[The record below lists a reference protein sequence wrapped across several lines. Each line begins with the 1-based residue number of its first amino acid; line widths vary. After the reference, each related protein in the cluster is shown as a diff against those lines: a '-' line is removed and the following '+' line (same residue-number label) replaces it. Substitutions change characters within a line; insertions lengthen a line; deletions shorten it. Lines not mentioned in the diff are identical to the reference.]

1 MGRGVVSWGF
11 HALHECPL
19 NEAEAKKKEAEDALL
34 LALSSMY
41 SACDCM
47 VFFADKR
54 LEDNKCSTR
63 FQTRG
68 YPYIRLPTPNYI
80 GLVII
85 IVLLSNNSSKANS
98 SNIDNRHSNIM
109 CYV

>member
-1 MGRGVVSWGF
+1 MRQK
-11 HALHECPL
+11 P
-19 NEAEAKKKEAEDALL
+19 KKKEAEDALL
-34 LALSSMY
+34 LALSSIY

-47 VFFADKR
+47 VFFAEKR
-54 LEDNKCSTR
+54 LEDNTCSTR

-85 IVLLSNNSSKANS
+85 VVLLSNNRSKEHSSG
-98 SNIDNRHSNIM
+98 IDNRHRNLM

>member
-1 MGRGVVSWGF
+1 MTF
-11 HALHECPL
+11 TIPL
-19 NEAEAKKKEAEDALL
+19 NEAEATKKEAEDALL

-68 YPYIRLPTPNYI
+68 YPYIRFPTPNYI

-85 IVLLSNNSSKANS
+85 IVFVSNNSVSNS
-98 SNIDNRHSNIM
+98 SNIENRHNSII